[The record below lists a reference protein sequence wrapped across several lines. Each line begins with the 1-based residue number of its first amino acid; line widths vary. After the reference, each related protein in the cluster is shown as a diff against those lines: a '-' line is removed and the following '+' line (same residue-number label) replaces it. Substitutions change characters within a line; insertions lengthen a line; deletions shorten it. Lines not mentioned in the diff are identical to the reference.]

1 MLELTTVRQAF
12 SRLVFMGVDGLDR
25 TIHIKIVIELSIN
38 QTIGV
43 LDIDHDP
50 SWIDSIMD
58 FVTNGNLPDD
68 P

>member
-25 TIHIKIVIELSIN
+25 TVHIKIVIELSIN